1 MFDSIIVL
9 IYIVCAI
16 YSGNKIVS
24 GRVEWLDRKQP
35 ANMIVK
41 GVLILL
47 IGSVVAAFFVIF
59 TIFKF
64 VFAMFNH

>member
-16 YSGNKIVS
+16 YSGHKIVS

-47 IGSVVAAFFVIF
+47 IGSVVAAFFMIF
-59 TIFKF
+59 MIFRF
-64 VFAMFNH
+64 VFAMFNN

>member
-47 IGSVVAAFFVIF
+47 IGSVVAAFFMIF
-59 TIFKF
+59 MIFRF